1 MVEIAKR
8 KRTKPSGK
16 PFPKG
21 VSGNPNGRPT
31 KAREAAKTFSE
42 CFIAAMNKE
51 VDALVDGQPTRA
63 PRYELFI
70 GQMIQAGIKGGT
82 GTQARKLVLDFMNG
96 LEVKETVADAK
107 QAAEGEELFGADF
120 PRPPDTP
127 C

>member
-1 MVEIAKR
+1 MPVTKR
-8 KRTKPSGK
+8 KPKPRGK
-16 PFPKG
+16 PFVAG
-21 VSGNPNGRPT
+21 GDDRRNPT
-31 KAREAAKTFSE
+31 KARDTVKTFSE

-70 GQMIQAGIKGGT
+70 GQMIRAGIKGGT

-96 LEVKETVADAK
+96 LEVKETVADGK

-120 PRPPDTP
+120 PRQGPKSVRT
-127 C
+127 